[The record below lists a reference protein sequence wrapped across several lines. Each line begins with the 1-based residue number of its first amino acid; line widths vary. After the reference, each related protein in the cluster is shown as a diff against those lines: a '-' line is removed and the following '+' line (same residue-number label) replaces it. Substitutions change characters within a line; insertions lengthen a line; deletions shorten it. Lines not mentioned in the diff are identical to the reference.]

1 MIFMM
6 HLRSIIIDASCD
18 LDCRLLFRAAFFGLI
33 FIFPAPTL
41 APLTMR
47 SIALTL
53 LIGSFLVVNTS
64 AQRGPAKRPQAPKIK
79 LPASVRTKPSNV
91 MNVAKVPPSTR
102 KRLLS
107 SALEI
112 DQLVEDQLREK
123 DQRPNDMAS
132 DEVFLRRVYLDIAG
146 RIPTLQEA
154 KNFLDSAKENKRQ
167 DLIDQLLESPDY
179 VSNMYNFWADT
190 LRLTDRP
197 QANIIADPYLSYVK
211 DSIRTNKRY
220 DEWVYEMLTANGK
233 AWEDGAV
240 GYQLRDDGMPLPY
253 VDNTVRVFL
262 GTQIGCAQ
270 CHDHPFDDWT
280 QYQFYQLAAFTNGT
294 RTRMQRGY
302 PGFEKANPANAL
314 ISEART
320 KFEKGRVPGNFQ
332 RLVRANTYVVSEV
345 KAAMRLPHDYAYSD
359 HDPKELVQPA
369 VLWGKIPTKALEST
383 PREQFAAW
391 LTSDENEQFSKTI
404 ANRLWKRF
412 MGVGLVEPI
421 DDFQDIYPPSNEE
434 LMDFLSEEIVRNDFD
449 LKEFMRSIFY
459 SRTYQ
464 REASDFDPSSDE
476 KYNYPGP
483 TVRRMSAEQVWDSI
497 LTLAVQNPW
506 PFQRPNKEQ
515 LAPVLDIDFAVDN
528 YNRVLQKTE
537 NFRETYFAGTYK
549 RGLNAHAYQGN
560 ILCRASELPSPLP
573 PQHFLRQFGQGD
585 RESINGS
592 QTDAT
597 VPQILAMFNGPITH
611 VMLEPGSAIVDNVL
625 GIDATRDRVDAIF
638 LSVLTRM
645 PTGADRRVAAGELQK
660 TKADN
665 VGYGNIV
672 WGLLNTREFL
682 FIP

>member
-1 MIFMM
+1 MRF
-6 HLRSIIIDASCD
+6 
-18 LDCRLLFRAAFFGLI
+18 LL
-33 FIFPAPTL
+33 
-41 APLTMR
+41 
-47 SIALTL
+47 LTL
-53 LIGSFLVVNTS
+53 LAVCLPSLNVE
-64 AQRGPAKRPQAPKIK
+64 AQRKPAKPTPPPKIK
-79 LPASVRTKPSNV
+79 LPASVRTAPGSV
-91 MNVAKVPPSTR
+91 MDVAKVSPSTR
-102 KRLLS
+102 SRLLG
-107 SALEI
+107 SAFEI
-112 DQLVEDQLREK
+112 DQLVEDQLRAK
-123 DQRPNDMAS
+123 DLRPNDMAS

-146 RIPTLQEA
+146 RIPTLKEA
-154 KNFLDSAKENKRQ
+154 TEFLDSAEENKRQ
-167 DLIDQLLESPDY
+167 NLIDQLLNSPDY

-211 DSIRTNKRY
+211 DSIRINKPY

-233 AWEDGAV
+233 VWEDGAV

-280 QYQFYQLAAFTNGT
+280 QYQFYQLAAFTTGT
-294 RTRMQRGY
+294 RTRMLKGY
-302 PGFEKANPANAL
+302 PGFEKTNPANKL
-314 ISEART
+314 INEART
-320 KFEKGRVPGNFQ
+320 KFDKGRVPGNFQ

-345 KAAMRLPHDYAYSD
+345 KATMRLPHDYAYAD
-359 HDPKELVQPA
+359 HDPKEVVQPA
-369 VLWGKIPTKALEST
+369 VLWGEIPTKAANST

-391 LTSDENEQFSKTI
+391 LTSDQNEQFSKTI

-421 DDFQDIYPPSNEE
+421 DDFQDIYPPSNEA

-464 REASDFDPSSDE
+464 REASDYDPTSDD
-476 KYNYPGP
+476 KYHYPGP
-483 TVRRMSAEQVWDSI
+483 AVRRMTAEQVWDSI

-506 PFQRPNKEQ
+506 PFQRPTVNE
-515 LAPVLDIDFAVDN
+515 LAPVLDVNFAQDN
-528 YNRVLQKTE
+528 YNRVLQKSE
-537 NFRETYFAGTYK
+537 EFRDTYFAGTYK
-549 RGLNAHAYQGN
+549 RSLNAHAYQGN

-585 RESINGS
+585 RETINGS
-592 QTDAT
+592 QEDAT

-625 GIDATRDRVDAIF
+625 GIDSTRDRVDAIF

-645 PTGADRRVAAGELQK
+645 PAGADRRIAAGELQK
-660 TKADN
+660 TRADN

>member
-1 MIFMM
+1 M
-6 HLRSIIIDASCD
+6 R
-18 LDCRLLFRAAFFGLI
+18 
-33 FIFPAPTL
+33 FIF
-41 APLTMR
+41 
-47 SIALTL
+47 LTL
-53 LIGSFLVVNTS
+53 LSVCLPILSAE
-64 AQRGPAKRPQAPKIK
+64 AQRRPAKPTPPPKIK
-79 LPASVRTKPSNV
+79 LPASVRSVPGSV
-91 MNVAKVPPSTR
+91 MDVAKVKPSTR
-102 KRLLS
+102 SRLVG
-107 SALEI
+107 SAFEI
-112 DQLVEDQLREK
+112 DQLVEDQLRAK
-123 DQRPNDMAS
+123 DLRPNEMAS
-132 DEVFLRRVYLDIAG
+132 DEVFLRRIYLDVAG
-146 RIPTLQEA
+146 RIPTLKEA
-154 KNFLDSAKENKRQ
+154 KDFLDSAEENKRQ
-167 DLIDQLLESPDY
+167 DLIDRLLESPDY

-211 DSIRTNKRY
+211 NSIRINKPY
-220 DEWVYEMLTANGK
+220 DEWVFEMLTANGK
-233 AWEDGAV
+233 VWEDGAV

-253 VDNTVRVFL
+253 IDNTVRVFL

-294 RTRMQRGY
+294 RTRMLKGY
-302 PGFEKANPANAL
+302 PGFEKTNPANAL
-314 ISEART
+314 INEART
-320 KFEKGRVPGNFQ
+320 KFDKGRVPGNFQ

-345 KAAMRLPHDYAYSD
+345 KATMRLPHDYAYAD
-359 HDPKELVQPA
+359 HDPKEVVQPA
-369 VLWGKIPTKALEST
+369 VLWGEIPTKAADST

-391 LTSDENEQFSKTI
+391 LTSDQNEQFSKTI

-421 DDFQDIYPPSNEE
+421 DDFQDIYPPSNEA

-464 REASDFDPSSDE
+464 REASDYDPTSND
-476 KYNYPGP
+476 KYHYPGP
-483 TVRRMSAEQVWDSI
+483 AVRRMTAEQVWDSI

-506 PFQRPNKEQ
+506 PFQRPNIGE
-515 LAPVLDIDFAVDN
+515 LASALDVNFAQDN
-528 YNRVLQKTE
+528 YNRVLQKSE
-537 NFRETYFAGTYK
+537 NFKDTYFAGTYK
-549 RGLNAHAYQGN
+549 RNLNAHAYQGN

-585 RESINGS
+585 RETINGS
-592 QTDAT
+592 QEDAT

-625 GIDATRDRVDAIF
+625 GIESTRDRVDAIF
-638 LSVLTRM
+638 LSVLTRE
-645 PTGADRRVAAGELQK
+645 PTGADRRIAAGELQK
-660 TKADN
+660 TRADN

>member
-1 MIFMM
+1 M
-6 HLRSIIIDASCD
+6 R
-18 LDCRLLFRAAFFGLI
+18 
-33 FIFPAPTL
+33 FIF
-41 APLTMR
+41 
-47 SIALTL
+47 LTL
-53 LIGSFLVVNTS
+53 LSVCLPILSAE
-64 AQRGPAKRPQAPKIK
+64 AQRRPAKPTPPPKIK
-79 LPASVRTKPSNV
+79 LPASVRSVPRSV
-91 MNVAKVPPSTR
+91 MDVAKVKPSTR
-102 KRLLS
+102 SRLVG
-107 SALEI
+107 SAFEI
-112 DQLVEDQLREK
+112 DQLVEDQLRAK
-123 DQRPNDMAS
+123 DLRPNEMAS
-132 DEVFLRRVYLDIAG
+132 DEVFLRRIYLDVAG
-146 RIPTLQEA
+146 RIPTLKEA
-154 KNFLDSAKENKRQ
+154 KDFLDSAEENKRQ
-167 DLIDQLLESPDY
+167 DLIDRLLESPDY

-211 DSIRTNKRY
+211 DSIRINKPY
-220 DEWVYEMLTANGK
+220 DEWVFEMLTANGK
-233 AWEDGAV
+233 VWEDGAV

-253 VDNTVRVFL
+253 IDNTVRVFL

-294 RTRMQRGY
+294 RTRMLKGY
-302 PGFEKANPANAL
+302 PGFEKTNPANAL
-314 ISEART
+314 INEART
-320 KFEKGRVPGNFQ
+320 KFDKGRVPGNFQ

-345 KAAMRLPHDYAYSD
+345 KATMRLPHDYAYAD
-359 HDPKELVQPA
+359 HDPKEVVQPA
-369 VLWGKIPTKALEST
+369 VLWGEIPTKAADST

-391 LTSDENEQFSKTI
+391 LTSDQNEQFSKTI

-421 DDFQDIYPPSNEE
+421 DDFQDIYPPSNEA

-464 REASDFDPSSDE
+464 REASDYDPTSND
-476 KYNYPGP
+476 KYHYPGP
-483 TVRRMSAEQVWDSI
+483 AVRRMTAEQVWDSI

-506 PFQRPNKEQ
+506 PFQRPNIGE
-515 LAPVLDIDFAVDN
+515 LASALDVNFAQDN
-528 YNRVLQKTE
+528 YNRVLQKSE
-537 NFRETYFAGTYK
+537 NFKDTYFAGTYK
-549 RGLNAHAYQGN
+549 RNLNAHAYQGN

-585 RESINGS
+585 RETINGS
-592 QTDAT
+592 QEDAT

-625 GIDATRDRVDAIF
+625 GIESTRDRVDAIF
-638 LSVLTRM
+638 LSVLTRE
-645 PTGADRRVAAGELQK
+645 PTGADRRIAAGELQK
-660 TKADN
+660 TRADN